1 MAETALELTVTNY
14 RGSSPAVNDGFV
26 GYSSNGTFRTL
37 ITFSSPVKLKSVTVT
52 VNLQTKSDISDTPK
66 GGLYYTVNT
75 TGEMPDRGAGTLWY
89 EMPRRSN
96 FDDLKDVSFTVEQSF
111 EANVTYYIWL
121 VGDARNVQAYIR
133 HYSNIRAV
141 GTKDGGTVR
150 VYRDGSFERYGA
162 QVYHNGAWARYEPYV
177 YDNGEWRKTE

>member
-1 MAETALELTVTNY
+1 MAETVLELTVTNY
-14 RGSSPAVNDGFV
+14 NNSSVQSSTPGYV
-26 GYSSNGTFRTL
+26 GYSPSGTFRTC
-37 ITFSSPVKLKSVTVT
+37 ISFQPSVKLKSVTVT
-52 VNLQTKSDISDTPK
+52 VNLQTKSDLSD
-66 GGLYYTVNT
+66 GGLYYIVNT
-75 TGEMPDRGAGTLWY
+75 TGEMPDRGTGTLWY
-89 EMPRRSN
+89 EMPRRSSY
-96 FDDLKDVSFTVEQSF
+96 DDLKDVSFTAEQSF

-162 QVYHNGAWARYEPYV
+162 QIYHNGAWARYEPYV
-177 YDNGEWRKTE
+177 YDDGEWRKTE

>member
-14 RGSSPAVNDGFV
+14 NNSSVQGREPGYV
-26 GYSSNGTFRTL
+26 GYSPSGTFRTL
-37 ITFSSPVKLKSVTVT
+37 ITFRSPVKLKSVTVT
-52 VNLQTKSDISDTPK
+52 VNLQTKSDLSN

-75 TGEMPDRGAGTLWY
+75 TGEMPGRGAGTLWY
-89 EMPRRSN
+89 EMPRRS
-96 FDDLKDVSFTVEQSF
+96 DYDALKDVSFTAEQSF

-133 HYSNIRAV
+133 HYSHITAV

-162 QVYHNGAWARYEPYV
+162 QVYSGDGWARYEPYV
-177 YDNGEWRKTE
+177 YDDGEWRKTE